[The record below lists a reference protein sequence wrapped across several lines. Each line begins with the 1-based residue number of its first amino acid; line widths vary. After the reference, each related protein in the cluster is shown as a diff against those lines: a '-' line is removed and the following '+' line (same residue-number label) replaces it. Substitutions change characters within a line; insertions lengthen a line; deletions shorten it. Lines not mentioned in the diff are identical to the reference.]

1 MKSKSLFDISDFCD
15 TEIVDVLSGALD
27 FKLVVNLKPPDRP
40 GVVLNTNNT
49 NITETPTS
57 FNKSKPLENDNI
69 DSKTTE
75 PM

>member
-1 MKSKSLFDISDFCD
+1 MKSKSPFDISDFYD

-27 FKLVVNLKPPDRP
+27 FKLVVNLKPPDRS

-57 FNKSKPLENDNI
+57 FNKFKPSKNDNI

-75 PM
+75 SM